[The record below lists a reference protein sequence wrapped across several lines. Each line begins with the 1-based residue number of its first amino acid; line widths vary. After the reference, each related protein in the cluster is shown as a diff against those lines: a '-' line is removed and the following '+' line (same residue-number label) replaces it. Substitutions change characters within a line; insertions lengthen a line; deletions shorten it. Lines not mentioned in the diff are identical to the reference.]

1 MSQLHLDAVD
11 PRMPYR
17 RAAEACISTLV
28 LSLPAILRRF
38 WRHSI
43 LHWLMAYRYSYYW
56 QHS

>member
-43 LHWLMAYRYSYYW
+43 LHWLMAYRYSYW